1 MTPERP
7 PRSELGLGVRAGLVA
22 YVVWGLLTIYW
33 KQLHRFNAF
42 ELIGWRIVSAAVV
55 MAVIITARGRW
66 SVLAAAARNGRV
78 VGRIALASLLL
89 SANWGAYVYA
99 VVHDHVIE
107 TALGYFIA
115 PLGTMVVGVVVLG
128 ERLGSL
134 QKAAMVLAGIA
145 VVVMTISY
153 GRPPV
158 AALVIATSWTFYG
171 LLKRQVPLSPMESFA
186 AETFVLVIPAV
197 IGVAIVAASV
207 TSIPSSGT
215 GIQLSLVAL
224 SGIATAVPLILFAFA
239 AQRVPFTVLGP
250 MQYLVPSINLALGW
264 ALYHEPMPWVR
275 LVGFSL
281 VWAALVLVTVD
292 RIRHT
297 ATVRAAT
304 APIRSQPDR

>member
-1 MTPERP
+1 MSPDRR

-55 MAVIITARGRW
+55 MAIVITVRGRW
-66 SVLAAAARNGRV
+66 AVLAAAARNGQV
-78 VGRIALASLLL
+78 VRRIALASSLLT
-89 SANWGAYVYA
+89 ANWGAYVYA

-128 ERLGSL
+128 ERLGTL

-153 GRPPV
+153 GHPPV
-158 AALVIATSWTFYG
+158 AALVIATSWTLYG
-171 LLKRQVPLSPMESFA
+171 LLKRQVPLSPIESFA
-186 AETFVLVIPAV
+186 AETFVLLIPAV
-197 IGVAIVAASV
+197 IGVAVVAASA
-207 TSIPSSGT
+207 TSIPRSGT
-215 GIQLSLVAL
+215 GIQLSFVAL
-224 SGIATAVPLILFAFA
+224 SGLATAVPLILFAFA
-239 AQRVPFTVLGP
+239 AQRVPFTMLGP

-264 ALYHEPMPWVR
+264 ALYHEAMPWVR

-281 VWAALVLVTVD
+281 VWAALVLVTID

-297 ATVRAAT
+297 MDARPAT
-304 APIRSQPDR
+304 APIGPSPAR